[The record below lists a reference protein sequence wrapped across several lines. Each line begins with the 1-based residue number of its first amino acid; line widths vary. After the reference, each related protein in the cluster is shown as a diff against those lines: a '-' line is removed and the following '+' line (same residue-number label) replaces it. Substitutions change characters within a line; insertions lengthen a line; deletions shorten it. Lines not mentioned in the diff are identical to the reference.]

1 MARFAQYVSVKN
13 AKGGNKMELSRHAEI
28 RKQQRGFQAD
38 DIDLIMSFGTCT
50 RRPGNAVEYQMTH
63 KRKKQLIQALD
74 RVKDKAV
81 LLSDDEK
88 TVMTLYNLD
97 KKRRKGESYGI

>member
-1 MARFAQYVSVKN
+1 MARFAQYVSVKI

-38 DIDLIMSFGTCT
+38 DIDLIMSFVTCT

-63 KRKKQLIQALD
+63 KMKKQLIQALD

>member
-1 MARFAQYVSVKN
+1 
-13 AKGGNKMELSRHAEI
+13 MELSRHASV

-38 DIDLIMSFGTCT
+38 DIELITKFGTPV
-50 RRPGNAVEYQMTH
+50 RIHGNVVEYQMT
-63 KRKKQLIQALD
+63 RKSKKHLIQALD

-88 TVMTLYNLD
+88 TVVTLYNLD
-97 KKRRKGESYGI
+97 KRRRKGESYEI